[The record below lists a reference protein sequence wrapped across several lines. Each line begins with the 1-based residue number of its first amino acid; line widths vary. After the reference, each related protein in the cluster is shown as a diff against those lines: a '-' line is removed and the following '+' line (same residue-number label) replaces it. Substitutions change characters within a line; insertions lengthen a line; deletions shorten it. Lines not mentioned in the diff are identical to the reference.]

1 MTLAEAEKFFKAFDG
16 RKFHMDR
23 DEPVKSKLY
32 EQLNIPREMEERWFE
47 EIAAEKKKREMLPQ
61 DEYDAM
67 EERLLKAPYH
77 VIDFLPRQV
86 PADSKGQYFAVEDF
100 LSESPQIEALYR
112 KFADLMIK
120 LNCYYD
126 LVITDGIRWSKN
138 KSPNELYIKIAG
150 CSEKEYVNIL
160 IVEEDVLITLS
171 GGDLYMTVYNASGE
185 LLDTIKQLA
194 SADGLFVR

>member
-32 EQLNIPREMEERWFE
+32 EQLNIPRETEERWLE

-61 DEYDAM
+61 DEYDAI
-67 EERLLKAPYH
+67 EEKLLERPYH

-86 PADSKGQYFAVEDF
+86 PVDSKGQYFAVEDF
-100 LSESPQIEALYR
+100 LSERPQIEPLYR

-160 IVEEDVLITLS
+160 IVEEDALITLS
-171 GGDLYMTVYNASGE
+171 GGDLYMTVYNASGD
-185 LLDTIKQLA
+185 LLETIRQLA
-194 SADGLFVR
+194 GAHGLFVR

>member
-32 EQLNIPREMEERWFE
+32 EQLNIPRETEERWLE

-61 DEYDAM
+61 DEYDAI
-67 EERLLKAPYH
+67 EEKLLERPYH

-100 LSESPQIEALYR
+100 LSERPQIEPLYR

-126 LVITDGIRWSKN
+126 LVVTDGLRWSKN
-138 KSPNELYIKIAG
+138 KVPNELYIKIAG

-160 IVEEDVLITLS
+160 IVEEDALITLS
-171 GGDLYMTVYNASGE
+171 GGDLYMTVYNASGD
-185 LLDTIKQLA
+185 LLETIRQLA
-194 SADGLFVR
+194 GAHGLFVR